1 MARMDS
7 SIWKKLSSKS
17 VSLIRR
23 AIFEFYQAFLRPK
36 SEIEDNRRKEF
47 ILNVIIVGVIA
58 LMLSLNGLVIYSM
71 ILDGP
76 NYNGIPLVILVAA
89 TLLFLVLYF
98 LSRLGYYAWSS
109 YILIAVYLAGAV
121 YGAYRWGTDLP
132 SSLLAYAL
140 LIIISSV
147 LINTRFALIIGIF
160 ISGITLFM
168 GYHQSDLEAL
178 PVDHWKRRTMLMG
191 DAVEYSILLLFILGV
206 SGLSNREIEKSLT
219 RARKSEAELKQEKD
233 FLEIKVEERT
243 KELKQLQLE
252 KMSQMERFV
261 EFGKLASGFFHDLAN
276 PLTALSISVKQLKE
290 TSAERVH
297 GAETHLEQAFAASN
311 RMENFLQAAK
321 KQLQASEQ
329 NREFE
334 LNQAIEDVLQV
345 LSYKARKAKVQVN
358 FEASQKLVSYGDAIK
373 FYQVA
378 LNLVSNAIESFDE
391 SPPQRERK
399 INIVLGQTENKL
411 KLSVQDNGPGIQ
423 PRDLENIFYPFFTT
437 KQAAGGLGLGLSS
450 TREIIMNSL
459 KGTIDVQSGPNGTV
473 FNVQIPLNK
482 N

>member
-17 VSLIRR
+17 VSLIHR
-23 AIFEFYQAFLRPK
+23 AIFGFYQALLRPK

-47 ILNVIIVGVIA
+47 ILNVIIVGVVA

-71 ILDGP
+71 MLDGP
-76 NYNGIPLVILVAA
+76 DYKGIPLPILAGA
-89 TLLFLVLYF
+89 TFLFLGLF
-98 LSRLGYYAWSS
+98 ILSRLGYYVWSS
-109 YILIAVYLAGAV
+109 YLLIILYLAGAV

-147 LINTRFALIIGIF
+147 LISTRFAFIIGIL
-160 ISGITLFM
+160 ITGITLLL
-168 GYHQSDLEAL
+168 GHAQSDLEAL
-178 PVDHWKRRTMLMG
+178 PAEHWKRRTMLMG
-191 DAVEYSILLLFILGV
+191 DAVEYSILLLLILGV

-243 KELKQLQLE
+243 RELKQLQLE

-276 PLTALSISVKQLKE
+276 PLTALSISVRELRE
-290 TSAERVH
+290 TSADKVK
-297 GAETHLEQAFAASN
+297 GAEIQLEQAFAAST
-311 RMENFLQAAK
+311 RMENFLQAGK

-345 LSYKARKAKVQVN
+345 LSYKARKAKVQIN
-358 FEASQKLVSYGDAIK
+358 FQANEKLVSYGDAIK

-378 LNLVSNAIESFDE
+378 LNLISNAIESFHEKPDGH
-391 SPPQRERK
+391 ERK
-399 INIVLGQTENKL
+399 INIVLGQTETSL
-411 KLSVQDNGPGIQ
+411 LLSVQDNGPGIQ
-423 PRDLENIFYPFFTT
+423 PQDLENIFQPFFTT

-450 TREIIMNSL
+450 TREIITNSL

-473 FNVQIPLNK
+473 FKVQIPLNK